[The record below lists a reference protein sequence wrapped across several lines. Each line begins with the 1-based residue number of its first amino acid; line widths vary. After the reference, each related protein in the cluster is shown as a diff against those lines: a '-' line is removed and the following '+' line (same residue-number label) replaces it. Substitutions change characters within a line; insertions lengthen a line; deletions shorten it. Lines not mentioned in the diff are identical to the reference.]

1 MKRVVVLDV
10 VGLTMGLIGEHT
22 PGIRD
27 FMMRGQGTDL
37 RPAFPAVTCTAQANM
52 MTGLHPSRHGIVGN
66 GWYNYDLAEVQFWKQ
81 PEQLVQS
88 MKIWDVL
95 RNEDRGFT
103 CAKTFWWY
111 NMYSSADFTVTPR
124 PSYPADGRKVFDIYT
139 WPYAIRPELKE
150 RLGEFPFPTFWG
162 PAAGKS
168 GPQGSSDAVSR
179 WISRAAQWMEET
191 YRPGLQ
197 MVYLP
202 HLDYN
207 LQRYG
212 PDSPAI
218 LEDLKQIDAIVSE
231 LIKFFESRDVEVV
244 IVSEYGIVPVNNPIH
259 LNRLFREKGWL
270 TIKEELGL
278 ELIDFGASQVFA
290 VADHQVAHI
299 YISESSMVS
308 AVCDLLNQTKGV
320 ERVYCGPDELA
331 AAGINHERGGRVVVE
346 AQSDSWFTYYYWMED
361 ERAPDFARCVD
372 IHRKPGYDPCE
383 LFIDP
388 EIRFPKLK
396 IVSKLLQKRIG
407 FRMLMDVIPLDANL
421 VKGSH
426 GKFDSQPNDR
436 PVCLYSGNDNLLK
449 ADPESTDIFSLIYTK
464 VTGKRWG
471 GPG

>member
-22 PGIRD
+22 PGIRE
-27 FMMRGQGTDL
+27 FLMRGQGTDFL
-37 RPAFPAVTCTAQANM
+37 PAFPAVTCTAQANM
-52 MTGLHPSRHGIVGN
+52 MTGMNPSQHGIVGN
-66 GWYNYDLAEVQFWKQ
+66 GWYHSDLAEVQFWKQ

-88 MKIWDVL
+88 LKIWDIL
-95 RNEDRGFT
+95 KSEDCSFT

-124 PSYPADGRKVFDIYT
+124 PSYPADGRKVFDIYS
-139 WPYAIRPELKE
+139 WPYSIRPELKDK
-150 RLGEFPFPTFWG
+150 LGEFPFPTFWG
-162 PAAGKS
+162 PAAGRS

-179 WISRAAQWMEET
+179 WISGAAQWMEET
-191 YRPGLQ
+191 YRPGLH

-218 LEDLKQIDAIVSE
+218 KEDLQQIDSIVSE
-231 LIKFFESRDVEVV
+231 LIHFFESREVEVV

-259 LNRLFREKGWL
+259 LNRQFREMGWL

-299 YISESSMVS
+299 YVS
-308 AVCDLLNQTKGV
+308 QPGLMNAVCELLKQTKGV
-320 ERVYCGPDELA
+320 ERIYCGTDELA
-331 AAGINHERGGRVVVE
+331 VAGLNHQRGGNIVVE

-361 ERAPDFARCVD
+361 KRAPDFARCVD

-388 EIRFPKLK
+388 AIRFPKAK
-396 IVSKLLQKRIG
+396 ILSKLLQKRFG
-407 FRMLMDVIPLDANL
+407 FRMLMDVIPLDAGL

-426 GKFDSQPNDR
+426 GKYDSPLNDR
-436 PVCLYSGNDNLLK
+436 PVCLYSGNENLLAK
-449 ADPESTDIFSLIYTK
+449 HPESTDIFSLIYAK
-464 VTGKRWG
+464 VTGKRWSG
-471 GPG
+471 HS